1 MILDVTKILSNK
13 AKKSCQNLQCFQ
25 KRKNILYYVYLTY
38 FNFRENKR
46 IKKTQKIQINNGFE
60 CNKLFFQSKLFTL
73 NKPYLDG
80 VVD

>member
-46 IKKTQKIQINNGFE
+46 IKKNAKNS
-60 CNKLFFQSKLFTL
+60 NK
-73 NKPYLDG
+73 
-80 VVD
+80 